1 MVVACRAVAIP
12 SVKKL
17 AAFASLAAVTAASV
31 EDVTAAVQIWSA
43 VSSDA
48 TSCVGKLATTTSI
61 SLDKKAGS
69 HSDLREQKLL
79 GCWVWD
85 ACHVPTRSIDFP
97 REATRRRAPRDAN
110 VPLGHTSTNI

>member
-17 AAFASLAAVTAASV
+17 AAFASAASV

-69 HSDLREQKLL
+69 RSARTKAAGLPGL
-79 GCWVWD
+79 GR
-85 ACHVPTRSIDFP
+85 VPC
-97 REATRRRAPRDAN
+97 
-110 VPLGHTSTNI
+110 TNPQR